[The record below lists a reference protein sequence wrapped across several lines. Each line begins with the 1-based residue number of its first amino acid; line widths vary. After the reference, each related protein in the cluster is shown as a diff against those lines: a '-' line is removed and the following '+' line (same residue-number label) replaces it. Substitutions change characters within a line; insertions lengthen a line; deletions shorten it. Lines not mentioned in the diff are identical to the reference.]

1 MVALCILAVTVTG
14 IHPIERSYS
23 TLTDSFGL
31 TDEFESYVKQFGKQY
46 STDEWEP
53 HYKAF
58 EANYRFVQNET
69 QQQKKYSLVLNRFAD
84 MELCDIQEK
93 YFGIKLPADGLN
105 LTRPVSDF
113 DGVDGS
119 DVGSVDW
126 VQEGAVTVVKD
137 QGACGSCWAFSST
150 GALEGAYMIKT
161 GMLLNLSEQE
171 LVNGTNGM
179 TVNAGC
185 DGGWMFTAFEFVADY
200 GIDTEASVPYT
211 SYYGTGDGP
220 DLILTGGVVGIPE
233 KVVSGFEWVTQTSTS
248 LMSAISKQP
257 ISVAIEVSSMSFI
270 LYSSGVLA
278 IPKCGTSVNHA
289 VLAVGY
295 STEDDDPFW
304 LIKNSWSADW
314 GDNGYIKLAMD
325 STQTY
330 DTCAIAG
337 YAFLPTF
344 DS

>member
-1 MVALCILAVTVTG
+1 
-14 IHPIERSYS
+14 
-23 TLTDSFGL
+23 
-31 TDEFESYVKQFGKQY
+31 
-46 STDEWEP
+46 
-53 HYKAF
+53 
-58 EANYRFVQNET
+58 
-69 QQQKKYSLVLNRFAD
+69 
-84 MELCDIQEK
+84 
-93 YFGIKLPADGLN
+93 
-105 LTRPVSDF
+105 
-113 DGVDGS
+113 
-119 DVGSVDW
+119 
-126 VQEGAVTVVKD
+126 
-137 QGACGSCWAFSST
+137 
-150 GALEGAYMIKT
+150 
-161 GMLLNLSEQE
+161 
-171 LVNGTNGM
+171 
-179 TVNAGC
+179 
-185 DGGWMFTAFEFVADY
+185 
-200 GIDTEASVPYT
+200 
-211 SYYGTGDGP
+211 
-220 DLILTGGVVGIPE
+220 
-233 KVVSGFEWVTQTSTS
+233 
-248 LMSAISKQP
+248 MSAISKQP